1 MFTLEPVTLT
11 GRFVRMEPVGPEH
24 VKGLFEAA
32 RPPEIW
38 RWFPM
43 KLDSEEGVAGLV
55 ARAEAELAAGL
66 SLSFATRVL
75 SEDLIVGSSSY
86 LNVSPENDRL
96 EIGFTWITPP
106 WQRTAVNTEAKL
118 LMLGRKLFYRVLR
131 MVADD
136 EVVLDMAEFSLITR
150 EVRDA
155 IVADRTS
162 FPFIRASIGRVGFRR
177 NGISYKRH
185 PRVGG
190 KTHFRPRGLVD
201 FAVSGILA
209 SSTLFLRLPI
219 FVLPFWLVAVSLS
232 HLPGPPAPAPGWTLP

>member
-55 ARAEAELAAGL
+55 ARAEAGLAAGL

-118 LMLGRKLFYRVLR
+118 LMLRHAFQALGCERVELKTDNLNEPSRRAIARLGATEEGALRHHMLRQDGSYRDSVYY
-131 MVADD
+131 
-136 EVVLDMAEFSLITR
+136 S
-150 EVRDA
+150 
-155 IVADRTS
+155 
-162 FPFIRASIGRVGFRR
+162 
-177 NGISYKRH
+177 
-185 PRVGG
+185 
-190 KTHFRPRGLVD
+190 
-201 FAVSGILA
+201 ILA
-209 SSTLFLRLPI
+209 EEWPSIERRLSD
-219 FVLPFWLVAVSLS
+219 LLDRSRGHSGEDA
-232 HLPGPPAPAPGWTLP
+232 